1 MTTIQ
6 NALDEIGQLFVQMRD
21 ADWNWSYHC
30 RKEDEAIAAR
40 ADWDINYHGK
50 RRMEYVCLQEDIRRA
65 LKEHGVDLLQAELNL
80 RKKEQAER
88 ESA

>member
-6 NALDEIGQLFVQMRD
+6 NALNEIGELFVKMQD
-21 ADWNWSYHC
+21 ADWNWNYHC
-30 RKEDEAIAAR
+30 RKEDEAIEAR
-40 ADWDINYHGK
+40 DDWWIRYHGDK
-50 RRMEYVCLQEDIRRA
+50 RMEYVCIQDDIRRA
-65 LKEHGVDLLQAELNL
+65 LKEHGVDLLSAELNL

>member
-6 NALDEIGQLFVQMRD
+6 NALNEIGELFVKMQE
-21 ADWNWSYHC
+21 ADMNWNYHS
-30 RKEDEAIAAR
+30 RKEDEAIKAS
-40 ADWDINYHGK
+40 DGWDQRYHSK
-50 RRMEYVCLQEDIRRA
+50 KRMEYICIQDDIRRA